1 MTVIFCHYS
10 QEFSATQFSY
20 TYLYRHYA
28 CYYFESFGAVSYS
41 PSIVT
46 SYLGQLSLVIPLWV
60 GAMNTSLGWEGNAS
74 QWPCVTDNS
83 SLPTYGLNGL
93 CQGDE
98 HPAHAG
104 A

>member
-60 GAMNTSLGWEGNAS
+60 GAMNTSLGWEGNHKSGIAMAMRHR
-74 QWPCVTDNS
+74 Q
-83 SLPTYGLNGL
+83 
-93 CQGDE
+93 
-98 HPAHAG
+98 
-104 A
+104 